1 MKKIFLSV
9 LVILFSAFW
18 TAQAVARC
26 AYYGPPY
33 NAYRCMPDK
42 AGTPKA
48 KRGGGTGGK
57 VFKKMEENEKE
68 CGYFDPGCQKQKRGP
83 SPDAEGGEEYEGGDE
98 GEEDQ

>member
-1 MKKIFLSV
+1 MKKIFFPILV
-9 LVILFSAFW
+9 LVLSAFW
-18 TAQAVARC
+18 TASAAARC

-42 AGTPKA
+42 PGTPKA

-68 CGYFDPGCQKQKRGP
+68 CGYFDPGCQKQKRTQP
-83 SPDAEGGEEYEGGDE
+83 APEENEPEEHNY
-98 GEEDQ
+98 EED